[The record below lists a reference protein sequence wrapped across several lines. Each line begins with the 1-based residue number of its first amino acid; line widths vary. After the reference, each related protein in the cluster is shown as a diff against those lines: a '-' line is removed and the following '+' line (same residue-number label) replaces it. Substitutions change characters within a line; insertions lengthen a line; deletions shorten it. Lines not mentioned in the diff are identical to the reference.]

1 MESVQIE
8 YFGHACFRLS
18 FAGQRI
24 VLDPYADGSV
34 EGYAPLRLDA
44 EFVYCSHGHGDHS
57 AVGNVSVSGRMAPAF
72 GLTELE
78 SDHDDAGG
86 TKRGKSMIRIFD
98 FDGLRVA
105 HLGDLGR
112 ALNETEAAALSGVD
126 CLLVPVG
133 GFYTIDAATAAALAA
148 QVAPRTVIPM
158 HYRTA
163 EAGLPVIASLD
174 EAMETL
180 EKTGLNIIA
189 LPFGGSAQLN

>member
-34 EGYAPLRLDA
+34 AGYAPLRLDA
-44 EFVYCSHGHGDHS
+44 DFVYCSHGHGDHS

-112 ALNETEAAALSGVD
+112 VLNAEEAAALRGVD
-126 CLLVPVG
+126 CLLLPVG
-133 GFYTIDAATAAALAA
+133 GFYTIDAPTAATVAV
-148 QVAPRTVIPM
+148 QVTPRTVIPM

-163 EAGLPVIASLD
+163 EAGLSVIASLG
-174 EAMETL
+174 EAMAEL
-180 EKTGLNIIA
+180 EKTGLSITV
-189 LPFGGSAQLN
+189 LSYGESTELN